1 MYIGRPFLQI
11 FLFFKKTVIAVIAMY
26 IALALRIDNMEHFP
40 ISGDNVLVT
49 KISVLIA
56 VFVAILNAY
65 QIICVFIE
73 LNQTFKII
81 YLSSCFLSNAS
92 IIIVSATNL
101 RLSPAMYLG
110 IFAGSLGLLLL
121 LCEFYKKQQLL
132 TREK

>member
-1 MYIGRPFLQI
+1 
-11 FLFFKKTVIAVIAMY
+11 MY
-26 IALALRIDNMEHFP
+26 IALALRINNMEHFP

-92 IIIVSATNL
+92 IIIVSAINL

-132 TREK
+132 AREK